1 MNIEK
6 VTELAASMEKA
17 LGQIV
22 RGQAGPIRELV
33 VALLAGGH
41 VLVEGPPGIG
51 KTLMVRA
58 TAGLLTSDFK
68 RVQFT
73 PDLMPADITGTSVFR
88 PQTGTFEFVPGPMFT
103 EILLADEINRT
114 PPKTQAALLEAMQEQ
129 QVTLDGVSHPLPP
142 FFFVA
147 ATQNPLEY
155 EGTYPLPEA
164 QLDRFFMKI
173 RIGYPDR
180 DGEREVLDCHADT
193 LDLVPPAIRHLE
205 PVATT
210 AELLA
215 LRAAIASTY
224 VENSVREYILNLVH
238 ASREHRRVS
247 VGASSRAAVIL
258 LFAAKSQAACDG
270 REFVRP
276 DDVKAVAAAVL
287 RHRLILRPEAEV
299 EGVDTDQ
306 VILDLLGSVEL
317 PRSAGGDLDR

>member
-6 VTELAASMEKA
+6 VTELAAGLRTA
-17 LGQIV
+17 LGEVV
-22 RGQAGPIRELV
+22 RGQAGPIHELV

-58 TAGLLTSDFK
+58 VAGLLESSYK

-88 PQTGTFEFVPGPMFT
+88 PQTGVFEFVPGPLFT

-173 RIGYPDR
+173 RIGYPER
-180 DGEREVLDCHADT
+180 DQEREILECHTGT
-193 LDLVPPAIRHLE
+193 LNLVPPAIRTLE

-210 AELLA
+210 SELLA
-215 LRAAIASTY
+215 LREVIATTY
-224 VENSVREYILNLVH
+224 VERSVLDYILNLVQ
-238 ASREHRRVS
+238 ASRDHRRVS

-258 LFAAKSQAACDG
+258 MFAAKAVAACDG

-276 DDVKAVAAAVL
+276 DDVKEVAPAVL
-287 RHRLILRPEAEV
+287 RHRLLLRPEAEV
-299 EGVDTDQ
+299 EGIDSDQ
-306 VILDLLGSVEL
+306 VVLDLLGSVEL
-317 PRSAGGDLDR
+317 PRTTDGEPDR

>member
-1 MNIEK
+1 MNIEN
-6 VTELAASMEKA
+6 VTELAAGLEKE
-17 LGQIV
+17 LGAVV

-33 VALLAGGH
+33 VALMAGGH

-58 TAGLLTSDFK
+58 VAGLLECRFK

-88 PQTGTFEFVPGPMFT
+88 PQTGAFEFMPGPLFT

-129 QVTLDGVSHPLPP
+129 QVTLDGVSHALPP

-173 RIGYPDR
+173 QIGYPER
-180 DGEREVLDCHADT
+180 DKEREILDCHAET
-193 LDLVPPAIRHLE
+193 LELVPPAIRTLT

-210 AELLA
+210 AGLLA
-215 LRAAIASTY
+215 LRDVIAATY
-224 VENSVREYILNLVH
+224 VEESVREYIMNLVQ
-238 ASREHRRVS
+238 ASREHRRVA

-258 LFAAKSQAACDG
+258 LFAAKSLAACTG

-276 DDVKAVAAAVL
+276 DDVKEIAPAVL
-287 RHRLILRPEAEV
+287 RHRLLLRPEAEV
-299 EGVDTDQ
+299 EGVDTDR
-306 VILDLLGSVEL
+306 VILDLLGSVDL
-317 PRSAGGDLDR
+317 PRVREGDTGR

>member
-6 VTELAASMEKA
+6 VTELAARLEGE
-17 LGQIV
+17 LGRVV
-22 RGQAGPIRELV
+22 RGQAGPIHELV

-58 TAGLLTSDFK
+58 VAGLLRSRYK

-88 PQTGTFEFVPGPMFT
+88 PQTGSFEFVPGPLFT

-129 QVTLDGVSHPLPP
+129 QVTLDGVSHTLPP

-147 ATQNPLEY
+147 ATQNPLEF

-173 RIGYPDR
+173 LIGYPNLAM
-180 DGEREVLDCHADT
+180 EREVLNSHAET
-193 LDLVPPAIRHLE
+193 LDLIPPAMRNLE
-205 PVATT
+205 PVASTGD
-210 AELLA
+210 LLA
-215 LRAAIASTY
+215 LRGVIAAVY
-224 VENSVREYILNLVH
+224 VEDSVREYILKLVQ

-247 VGASSRAAVIL
+247 VGASSRAAVVL
-258 LFAAKSQAACDG
+258 LFAAKSLAACDG
-270 REFVRP
+270 RNFVRP
-276 DDVKAVAAAVL
+276 DDVKKVAPPVL
-287 RHRLILRPEAEV
+287 RHRLILRPEAEI
-299 EGVDTDQ
+299 EGVDADDI
-306 VILDLLGSVEL
+306 ILDLLGSVEL
-317 PRSAGGDLDR
+317 PRSIGEDRER

>member
-1 MNIEK
+1 VNIEK
-6 VTELAASMEKA
+6 VTELAAGLEAA
-17 LGQIV
+17 LGEVV
-22 RGQAGPIRELV
+22 RGQAGPIHELV
-33 VALLAGGH
+33 IALLAGGH

-58 TAGLLTSDFK
+58 VAGLLESNYK

-88 PQTGTFEFVPGPMFT
+88 PQAGTFEFVPGPLFT

-129 QVTLDGVSHPLPP
+129 QVTLDGVSHALPP

-173 RIGYPDR
+173 RIGYPER
-180 DGEREVLDCHADT
+180 DQEREILDIHSGT
-193 LDLVPPAIRHLE
+193 MKLVPPAIRTLE

-210 AELLA
+210 SDLLA
-215 LRAAIASTY
+215 LREVIAKNY
-224 VENSVREYILNLVH
+224 VENSVLDYILNLVQ
-238 ASREHRRVS
+238 ASREHRRVA

-258 LFAAKSQAACDG
+258 LFAAKTMAACDG

-276 DDVKAVAAAVL
+276 DDVKEAAPAVL
-287 RHRLILRPEAEV
+287 RHRLLLRPEAEV
-299 EGVDTDQ
+299 EGIDTDQ

-317 PRSAGGDLDR
+317 PRTTEGETGR